1 MKHLVNKLMTEKVP
15 FMGDEVE
22 VKKLSVLEVL
32 NMQKLVTK
40 ANKAKGDEAQID
52 LLTSVVR
59 LAVIGAQ
66 DITDEEFKTF
76 PIAELSSLSNEIM
89 RLAGL
94 GDTDTGN

>member
-1 MKHLVNKLMTEKVP
+1 MTEKVP

-22 VKKLSVLEVL
+22 VKMLSVLEVL

-52 LLTSVVR
+52 LLTNVIR

-66 DITDEEFKTF
+66 EITDEEFKTF
-76 PIAELSSLSNEIM
+76 PIAELTNLSNEIM

-94 GDTDTGN
+94 GDTPVGN